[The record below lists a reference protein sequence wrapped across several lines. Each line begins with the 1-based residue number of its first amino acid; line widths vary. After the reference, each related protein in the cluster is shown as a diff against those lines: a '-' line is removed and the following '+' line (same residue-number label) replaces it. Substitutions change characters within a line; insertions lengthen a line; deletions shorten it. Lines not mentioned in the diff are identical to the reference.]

1 MSVFQQQIATDLSF
15 LLTSALDPSIETVT
29 YTPAVTTNATAT
41 ATASGG
47 GVASIAVSAGG
58 AGYTAAPTVTIAGGG
73 GTGATATATVAAGA
87 VTAITVDTAGTG
99 YTSAPTVTITGG
111 TTALS
116 RQAHV
121 KRGRLN
127 RLEEAGRGVALYIE
141 VDITNDADA
150 GITTVNRGG
159 DRVTVA
165 ETYGGST
172 KTYVVA
178 EILEQNAAHWRLRLR

>member
-41 ATASGG
+41 AAVSGG
-47 GVASIAVSAGG
+47 GVASITVAAGG
-58 AGYTAAPTVTIAGGG
+58 AGYAVAPTVTIAGGG
-73 GTGATATATVAAGA
+73 GTGATATATVAGGA
-87 VTAITVDTAGTG
+87 VTAISVATAGTG